1 MASYMNPSKKVTEV
15 LSRYLEFDPE
25 QLQLGIW
32 SGNLSLTDVN
42 LREEAIYPILN
53 SHLTK
58 SGSSAA
64 GPGAPSQPQQDY
76 AKPPLRF
83 KLVSGKI
90 GSLSM
95 KIPWKR
101 LVWTQGD
108 VQVDIRNVTIVLA
121 LESRE
126 ETEERNNEGQ
136 ESVPSY
142 SYDSEEE
149 TVTDLENETKKHGT
163 SRGERRRRKQHI
175 LREAERRNLAGRS
188 LGPWLHAIK
197 KKEEEDR
204 VKSGT
209 AAADVTATL
218 KEKESSLLRWL
229 RSTTSD
235 FLWRFCVGLQ
245 MNVEN
250 VKILLVQD
258 GIELGLLMPLN
269 KVIPG
274 KPGKRR
280 SAPGVIVREA
290 EEQGN
295 RGESESAVTPPQNMV
310 YEEQYD
316 DDGEYVDKQIQSV
329 GTSVYIRKVSHHHY
343 IVNDDFKRVPVD
355 VYSSDNILRPVN
367 MDYNFSLFFPVP
379 PEKRKGKSTQKTA
392 IHELRNESVIEES
405 STGASESASSTK
417 LRRGKREK
425 QATWSTD
432 TTAVAT
438 EPTTTTRP
446 NGPDSA
452 VSLHRRSRT
461 VSTAFPNSL
470 TPLKA
475 QRMSSVGSRFI
486 SSRPDSWKARC
497 IGGHERYESSSS
509 ALPLAHP
516 DDIVAFYAAATKEGA
531 GKTAQC
537 KGNLSFGAVHI
548 VCSTGHYNLINAFL
562 AAGSKMRNGRPRM
575 TIRSVLDHGE
585 HSITDDPDNSSI
597 PIDQL
602 GASARTD
609 EHAEKARVVR
619 LWWRYVFGVL
629 FWELNQ
635 RKRLR
640 KIFQQKFLSFS
651 WKRQHYKRLEYVRLY
666 ISVRLS
672 NPDALGH
679 TDNLA
684 PSRSSKEEELL
695 VIEDKLPVEQILLYR
710 SLARAVYVR
719 GGTEM
724 PTSILELRKK
734 SEVPDKTPAQGSRSP
749 PTPIQ
754 SNASGAA
761 EADPAHGMDRLE
773 NDKHDGFIVEEYS
786 NFLSLL
792 EARCEI
798 ARQRRIA
805 DHDDLPSFQPI
816 EKRSNAVDRGGFDE
830 ISFGLASESRTI
842 KTSKTQ
848 ASGPSVAAS
857 ARETMSSQESASVGM
872 LFEFAVNV
880 EKLELTVVEEGS
892 APIGF
897 PSSSGSGRSSSGSA
911 TLSEVSV
918 LTDDARFFREP
929 DDNMTS
935 QIEESEPS
943 GPILASSDFLLFRA
957 PETILLQL
965 VITPMSFTTLGRIGG
980 SRNLNFSIGQVVA
993 TGDKGAQLLEIGSSP
1008 LEGAPVREVDVSRQ
1022 NHRHSV
1028 SHHNMPTEALSLSFV
1043 DKNNYNFLQCDASLV
1058 RGEFD
1063 PLTVSRVVAFASQ
1076 SSALFPK
1083 QLLKRTSREEVRLYV
1098 LQQNET
1104 PFAAWNCSIR
1114 LHGCELSLPLK
1125 AIQAQEG
1132 GEVGGGDFSLDS
1144 GSVVPSGAVVL
1155 LCDIVEIYSGSAVEE
1170 LSAVMEGSQVGADV
1184 TGSVGK
1190 SVAQPNTQTRQLSML
1205 DVPELMHVNRS
1216 LLSSHWVSLTID
1228 RSSLKRLFLKLAHT
1242 FSCASLWVAG
1252 ARC

>member
-42 LREEAIYPILN
+42 LREETIYPILN

-58 SGSSAA
+58 SSSSAA

-95 KIPWKR
+95 KIPWQR

-126 ETEERNNEGQ
+126 ETEERKNKGQ
-136 ESVPSY
+136 ESVSSH
-142 SYDSEEE
+142 SYDAEEE
-149 TVTDLENETKKHGT
+149 TAVDLENESKKRGT
-163 SRGERRRRKQHI
+163 SRGERRRRKQII

-197 KKEEEDR
+197 MKEEEDR

-258 GIELGLLMPLN
+258 GIELGLLMPSN

-295 RGESESAVTPPQNMV
+295 SESGGAVTPPQNMV
-310 YEEQYD
+310 YDGEYD
-316 DDGEYVDKQIQSV
+316 DDGEYVDKQIQSI

-392 IHELRNESVIEES
+392 IHEHRNESVAEES
-405 STGASESASSTK
+405 SAGASESASSTK

-438 EPTTTTRP
+438 EPTTITRQ
-446 NGPDSA
+446 NGPLSA
-452 VSLHRRSRT
+452 LHRRSRT
-461 VSTAFPNSL
+461 VSTAFPRSL

-475 QRMSSVGSRFI
+475 RRMSSVGSRNI
-486 SSRPDSWKARC
+486 PSKQGSWQARC

-516 DDIVAFYAAATKEGA
+516 DDIVAFYATATKEGA
-531 GKTAQC
+531 GKTAQF

-585 HSITDDPDNSSI
+585 HSITDELDNSSI

-602 GASARTD
+602 GASARSD

-619 LWWRYVFGVL
+619 LWWRYVFGAL

-651 WKRQHYKRLEYVRLY
+651 WKQQHYKRREYVRLY
-666 ISVRLS
+666 ISVRLRKT
-672 NPDALGH
+672 DASRH
-679 TDNLA
+679 TDDLA

-695 VIEDKLPVEQILLYR
+695 VIEDELSVEQILLYR
-710 SLARAVYVR
+710 SLARAVHVR
-719 GGTEM
+719 GGTEL
-724 PTSILELRKK
+724 PTSILELKKK
-734 SEVPDKTPAQGSRSP
+734 SEVPDKTPAQGSRGP
-749 PTPIQ
+749 PPPIQ

-761 EADPAHGMDRLE
+761 GADPAHGLVHLE
-773 NDKHDGFIVEEYS
+773 NDKHDGSIVEEYS

-842 KTSKTQ
+842 KTSKTH

-880 EKLELTVVEEGS
+880 DKLELTVVEEGS

-943 GPILASSDFLLFRA
+943 GPIFASSDFLLFRA
-957 PETILLQL
+957 PETIILQL
-965 VITPMSFTTLGRIGG
+965 VITPLSFSTLGRIGG

-993 TGDKGAQLLEIGSSP
+993 TGDNGAQLLEIGSSP

-1028 SHHNMPTEALSLSFV
+1028 SHHSMPTEALSLSFV

-1063 PLTVSRVVAFASQ
+1063 PLTVSRVVAFFSQ

-1114 LHGCELSLPLK
+1114 MHGCELSLPLK
-1125 AIQAQEG
+1125 AVQAQEG
-1132 GEVGGGDFSLDS
+1132 GEVGGGDFSLGS

-1155 LCDIVEIYSGSAVEE
+1155 LCSIVEIYSGSAVEE
-1170 LSAVMEGSQVGADV
+1170 LSAAMEGSQVGADV
-1184 TGSVGK
+1184 PGSVGI
-1190 SVAQPNTQTRQLSML
+1190 SAQPNAQTRQLSML

-1216 LLSSHWVSLTID
+1216 LLSTHWVSLAID

-1242 FSCASLWVAG
+1242 FFCASLWVAG
-1252 ARC
+1252 ARY